1 MSISCSYFQT
11 NFQHEIHIN
20 PLMPDLFPFHG
31 RRFYA
36 DQFAQLLRRTKPS
49 LVVVQGRRR
58 IGKSAFVTHC
68 GRTYADHFLKFE
80 GLGPREGIGLP
91 EQLRAFAEQLAAQ
104 TKLPRVTLE
113 SWPQAFQMLS
123 TALPAK
129 GKVVLLLDEISWMAA
144 GDKDFAGHLKIAWDN
159 LFSARKDLVV
169 VLCGSVSSWIEANLL
184 RSAGF
189 VGRCSWVFTLP
200 PMPLPECIPF
210 WRGKAPRISTLE
222 KIKTLAVTGG
232 VPRYLEEINPAQT
245 AEQNI
250 HRLCFD
256 PGGLLYREF
265 DDLFSSVFN
274 RRADRYR
281 EICRALSGPARTMTE
296 LTKHLDIGRGGIVTE
311 ALTELESAGFIIS
324 DLPFSPSGGTEKRVA
339 KYRLSDNYTRFY
351 LRYVEPERKRIAKG
365 LYRQRALE
373 TLPQWDT
380 IMGLQ
385 FENLVLANRDP
396 LLRLIDLSNTPMLNA
411 APYFQGK
418 TLRTE
423 PCQIDLLLRTRK
435 SLYVVEIKLR
445 TRIDHGCIA
454 DVQEKIRR
462 LKLPKGTPCRTVLVY
477 HGELDP
483 GVPDEDYFDYLVPFE
498 RLFEAS

>member
-1 MSISCSYFQT
+1 
-11 NFQHEIHIN
+11 
-20 PLMPDLFPFHG
+20 MPALFPFHG

-36 DQFAQLLRRTKPS
+36 DQFERLFRKPKAS

-68 GRTYADHFLKFE
+68 GQTYADHFLKFE
-80 GLGPREGIGLP
+80 GLGPREDGGVA
-91 EQLRAFAEQLAAQ
+91 EQLAAFAEQLAAQ
-104 TKLPRVTLE
+104 TKLPRMTLE
-113 SWPQAFQMLS
+113 TWPQALQILA
-123 TALPAK
+123 TALPTT

-159 LFSARKDLVV
+159 LFSTRQNLVV
-169 VLCGSVSSWIEANLL
+169 VLCGSVSSWIEENLL
-184 RSAGF
+184 KSTGF
-189 VGRCSWVFTLP
+189 VGRTSWVFTLP
-200 PMPLPECIPF
+200 PMPLPECVPF
-210 WRGKAPRISTLE
+210 WRGKAARISTLE

-232 VPRYLEEINPAQT
+232 VPRYLEEIDPAQT

-256 PGGLLYREF
+256 AGGLLFREF
-265 DDLFSSVFN
+265 EDLFSSVFN

-281 EICRALSGPARTMTE
+281 DICHALSGPAKTLTE
-296 LTKHLDIGRGGIVTE
+296 LSKQLKIGRGGIITE
-311 ALTELESAGFIIS
+311 ALTELESAGFITA
-324 DLPFSPSGGTEKRVA
+324 DLPFSPLGGTEKRIA

-351 LRYVEPERKRIAKG
+351 LRYVAPEKKRIAGG

-373 TLPQWDT
+373 TLPQWDS

-385 FENLVLANRDP
+385 FENLVLTNRDP
-396 LLRLIDLSNTPMLNA
+396 LLRHIDLANTPILNA
-411 APYFQGK
+411 GPYFQGK

-423 PCQIDLLLRTRK
+423 ACQIDMLLRTKK
-435 SLYVVEIKLR
+435 SLYVIEIKLR
-445 TRIDHGCIA
+445 DKIPPACIT

-477 HGELDP
+477 HGELDASI
-483 GVPDEDYFDYLVPFE
+483 PDEDYFDYLVPFE
-498 RLFEAS
+498 RLFEA